1 MSANAPERPGF
12 ILWLTGLSGAG
23 KSTISS
29 ALLPRLEAAGR
40 RVELL
45 DGDVVRTHLTQ
56 GLGFSREDRNTN
68 VRRIGWVAG
77 LVARHGGVA
86 LAAVISPYREV
97 REELKRTYPHFVEI
111 FIDTPL
117 DVCAARD
124 VKGLYARAKAG
135 EIKGFTGID
144 DPYEPPTEP
153 DVVIRTPE
161 VSVERAVELI
171 LTHLRSRDLLD

>member
-1 MSANAPERPGF
+1 MASNAESRTGF

-29 ALLPRLEAAGR
+29 ALLPRLETAGR

-97 REELKRTYPHFVEI
+97 RDELKRTYPNFIEV
-111 FIDTPL
+111 FIDTPIEI
-117 DVCAARD
+117 CAARD
-124 VKGLYARAKAG
+124 VKGLYAKARAG

-144 DPYEPPTEP
+144 DPYEPPTRP

-161 VSVERAVELI
+161 TTVDQAVDQI
-171 LTHLRSRDLLD
+171 ITHLRARGLVE